1 MDGYYLAVLEEADAY
16 AAREGLDLPEE
27 PEAKVLGPLP
37 ECVTNPVLSLDL
49 KQAGVTSIIWATG
62 FSMDFG
68 WLKVGNFDEKGRP
81 EHTNGVS
88 PEPGLYFLG
97 LPWLT
102 CRASSFICLSVAQ
115 SNHRVRIEQCCRIE
129 NFYGHCNKI
138 EHPSSYT
145 NVAGK

>member
-1 MDGYYLAVLEEADAY
+1 MLEEADAY

-27 PEAKVLGPLP
+27 PEAKVLGPVP

-49 KQAGVTSIIWATG
+49 KQEGITSIIWATG

-102 CRASSFICLSVAQ
+102 CRASSFIWGVWRDARDVAA
-115 SNHRVRIEQCCRIE
+115 HI
-129 NFYGHCNKI
+129 
-138 EHPSSYT
+138 
-145 NVAGK
+145 AGRQKTA